1 MNPID
6 DPATSPFAVAADAAE
21 RIRAIT
27 GVESHEIAVTL
38 GSGWAAAVEHLGT
51 VTHEIPARE
60 LPGFVAPTVPGHVA
74 TIRSVRSA
82 TGKHILILGARSHLY
97 DGHGVRTVAH
107 GARVAA
113 ACGATTFVVTN
124 ASGGIRADWKPGTPV
139 LISDHI
145 NFTATSPI
153 EGAKFIDMGDA
164 YSRRLRDIARSV
176 DATLDEGVYI
186 GFRGPQYETP
196 AEIRAAR
203 ALGADLVGMSTVI
216 DCIAAREAGLEV
228 LALALITNH
237 AAGVSE
243 EPLTHD
249 AVLAAGKTAEPRM
262 AKLLADIVDAVAKD
276 L

>member
-1 MNPID
+1 MTRSKPVE
-6 DPATSPFAVAADAAE
+6 DPTKSPFDVARDAAE
-21 RIRAIT
+21 RICAIT
-27 GVESHEIAVTL
+27 GVDVHEIALVL
-38 GSGWAAAVEHLGT
+38 GSGWAALAESLGT

-82 TGKHILILGARSHLY
+82 TGKHILLLGARSHLY
-97 DGHGVRTVAH
+97 DGHGVRAVAH

-113 ACGATTFVVTN
+113 ACGASTFVMTN
-124 ASGGIRADWKPGTPV
+124 ASGGIRPDWKPGTAV

-153 EGAKFIDMGDA
+153 EGANFIDMGDT
-164 YSRRLRDIARSV
+164 YSQRLRDIARSV

-216 DCIAAREAGLEV
+216 EAIAAREVGMEV
-228 LALALITNH
+228 LGLALITNH
-237 AAGVSE
+237 AAGVSD
-243 EPLTHD
+243 EPLSHEG
-249 AVLAAGKTAEPRM
+249 VLAAGKASEPRM
-262 AKLLADIVDAVAKD
+262 ARLLADIVERV
-276 L
+276 